1 MKISKTSPS
10 PRSPEFLVFLR
21 KAHSL
26 TSTLCISYFAKYLK
40 CSLTHC
46 IEVVFLSVCLL
57 LQSSPPSV
65 LPWAQLFPFAP
76 SSHTVV
82 PVSWPPLLPDM
93 DLALQTDSLCA
104 GSISLTPSILEQPS
118 PFLSGPGR
126 LPAAFSHSLS
136 SSLKS
141 PASVP
146 TTHSLPPS
154 GTGLLQA
161 LPPKSAKVTHGS
173 FSPWR
178 SSGSLSRVPSTPR
191 RQKKQALEA
200 ELTSRKR
207 LLLFGLSSVF
217 LFFCCFFFSS
227 SPYRFDPWV
236 MNIAWS
242 RKWQPTPVFLSGKIP
257 WTGEPGRL
265 QSMGS
270 EKSWTWLSTH
280 ARLWSPALTS
290 RTVSFLPW
298 CLFFILS
305 FSTSLGSW
313 QVFTVYTL

>member
-227 SPYRFDPWV
+227 SPIPATYSQQHFCWFHVCPSRAYQVALEVKNPPANAGDVRGVGSIPESGRSPGGGHGSHSSTLAWS
-236 MNIAWS
+236 IAW
-242 RKWQPTPVFLSGKIP
+242 TEE
-257 WTGEPGRL
+257 TGGL
-265 QSMGS
+265 YSS
-270 EKSWTWLSTH
+270 
-280 ARLWSPALTS
+280 
-290 RTVSFLPW
+290 
-298 CLFFILS
+298 
-305 FSTSLGSW
+305 
-313 QVFTVYTL
+313 